1 MKTSRFI
8 VAVSLF
14 IAALPAFAT
23 PESDAD
29 QVFDWAESA
38 YVNYFPAHV
47 VSASAMGYYYR
58 CYASGLCLGASG
70 GNLYL
75 YDGKQMSLVG
85 TVADYLAMIATNN
98 SQTGTSSATTPKT
111 RNPYEIQID
120 GSDSFKSSVNSALT
134 LLKQKVPEVY
144 DRVTRNIA
152 IFRQATRSGMRA
164 YDEPPVF
171 EIGDATSTA
180 TTTWFA
186 SAIAHDATHS
196 MLYHDY
202 LDAHP
207 GATVP
212 DDIWIGKSAEVTC
225 MQYQLSTLKQIGA
238 PDYEVDYLAKL
249 SDGSSNYWDNY
260 GGRFWGM

>member
-1 MKTSRFI
+1 MKTNT
-8 VAVSLF
+8 F
-14 IAALPAFAT
+14 IASWMLLLAASPAWAT

-38 YVNYFPAHV
+38 YASYFPSHA
-47 VSASAMGYYYR
+47 VSANAVGYYYR
-58 CYASGLCLGASG
+58 CYPSGFCLGASG

-75 YDGKQMSLVG
+75 YDGKQTTPVG
-85 TVADYLAMIATNN
+85 TVAGYLPMTATNT
-98 SQTGTSSATTPKT
+98 SQTGTSSSSAAKT

-120 GSDSFKSSVNSALT
+120 GSETFKTNVNNALT
-134 LLKQKVPEVY
+134 LLKQNAPEVY

-171 EIGDATSTA
+171 EIGDATSTS

-212 DDIWIGKSAEVTC
+212 DDTWIGKSAEVTC

-260 GGRFWGM
+260 SGRFWGM